1 YITVTSRRSP
11 DFNERHH
18 PYCGLISSMHSWGLY
33 NGRYGLS
40 KLVLIDK
47 IPPPDRPLAERMLAH
62 EIDRQK
68 QLKAQIVKDAQS
80 ARWIEEDHMFQNY
93 KQLQFFDTLALYF
106 NRTHPSERD
115 AQEFEHVPLNA
126 RQDVS
131 VTLRPRAAGVYEVS
145 PYPFAANAGEFAFAG
160 RLVEPPQSQKACRR
174 PSVLRES
181 PRRWESFSL
190 VAACVPCAAIALN
203 PRSLWRAARGKSRR
217 AWRRLAIRGNVRG
230 SSRRSAWQ
238 RAEGRWSAR
247 ASKARAWARCRSGCV
262 VISPPSA
269 TTRRCAA
276 RARSCRFC
284 ASAPSAPRTRACSSA
299 TTSSSCTRAGCS
311 GFTSPRP
318 SAGWSL
324 TSWRSWT
331 SRRSLRAAARPRPG
345 AWATSPAIIGFS
357 DITTP
362 RPSAKYGMRIRTR

>member
-1 YITVTSRRSP
+1 MTMIIQTAPPGEPRLAIMMHEHMALSGQFARAFGNERFEPVWPNDLMFYVVSHHDAGWAEFDRDPVTDETTGLPYNLIETPAEYITVTSRRSP

-18 PYCGLISSMHSWGLY
+18 PYCGLMSSMHSWGLY

-115 AQEFEHVPLNA
+115 AQEFEHAPLNA

-160 RLVEPPQSQKACRR
+160 RLVEPRQYQKGGGW

-181 PRRWESFSL
+181 PMRWESFRL
-190 VAACVPCAAIALN
+190 VAA
-203 PRSLWRAARGKSRR
+203 
-217 AWRRLAIRGNVRG
+217 
-230 SSRRSAWQ
+230 
-238 RAEGRWSAR
+238 
-247 ASKARAWARCRSGCV
+247 
-262 VISPPSA
+262 
-269 TTRRCAA
+269 
-276 RARSCRFC
+276 
-284 ASAPSAPRTRACSSA
+284 
-299 TTSSSCTRAGCS
+299 
-311 GFTSPRP
+311 
-318 SAGWSL
+318 
-324 TSWRSWT
+324 
-331 SRRSLRAAARPRPG
+331 
-345 AWATSPAIIGFS
+345 
-357 DITTP
+357 
-362 RPSAKYGMRIRTR
+362 